1 MGSDLSPQFVLALVV
16 RSGSTEPRTYSFH
29 ALLQR
34 TDCIL
39 ESWRLVYVDN
49 RMLVDRASTGNTK
62 ALRHLWHLKFYT
74 EPPILLEEVEGYD
87 ALGFNVNPLQRA
99 VSYQLPWDKIIR
111 THTGIGP
118 SRSVT
123 SGLLA
128 RMRLIVQHSQ
138 PAHVCW
144 AQLQDIFALHLH
156 VDPEYFRCIDEALQ
170 LCRIRFPHMTKNQLL
185 QYA

>member
-1 MGSDLSPQFVLALVV
+1 MHWLYSGKLA
-16 RSGSTEPRTYSFH
+16 TSF
-29 ALLQR
+29 R
-34 TDCIL
+34 
-39 ESWRLVYVDN
+39 YVDN